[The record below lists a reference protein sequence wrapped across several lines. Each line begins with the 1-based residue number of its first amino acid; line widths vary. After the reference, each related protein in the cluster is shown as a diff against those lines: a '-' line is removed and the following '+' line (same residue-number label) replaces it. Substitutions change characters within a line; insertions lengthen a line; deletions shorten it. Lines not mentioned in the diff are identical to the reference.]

1 LPIFAAKNAKKLKKQ
16 KFRYLNLP
24 KTSSADVSMNPSAK
38 IRSNSRHLIFPALM
52 TMFFFAVALS
62 PINMLGCRTRGLLAF
77 AIALVSGFAAL
88 FTAFRALK
96 VRLRGDGDSQWWVI
110 STLILTIPVVAMIIM
125 A

>member
-1 LPIFAAKNAKKLKKQ
+1 
-16 KFRYLNLP
+16 
-24 KTSSADVSMNPSAK
+24 MNPSAK
-38 IRSNSRHLIFPALM
+38 ISANSRHIVYPALI

-62 PINMLGCRTRGLLAF
+62 PINMLGCRTRGLLALV
-77 AIALVSGFAAL
+77 IALGSGFAAL

-110 STLILTIPVVAMIIM
+110 STLILTIPVVAMLIM